1 MKDTIMAPN
10 LTCSL
15 TETPCGSVGYNLRHY
30 LEQINGCDPE
40 MPVIIEHLGSES
52 EYLKAVCC
60 LKNLTESGKSI

>member
-1 MKDTIMAPN
+1 MAPN

>member
-1 MKDTIMAPN
+1 MAPN

-40 MPVIIEHLGSES
+40 MPVIIEHLGS
-52 EYLKAVCC
+52 
-60 LKNLTESGKSI
+60 